1 MDSRKNLYGTI
12 AENIKKERKRLS
24 ISQVQLAEKADV
36 SVDTI
41 KSVENSRR
49 AMSLDTYLNI
59 VQALGME
66 PLSLMGW
73 GKTGEYTERFSFLVE
88 RRSQGEI
95 EFVLHMV
102 EQMLRGH
109 DSYLKE

>member
-1 MDSRKNLYGTI
+1 MKMKNFYILFGF
-12 AENIKKERKRLS
+12 IKYLFYAV
-24 ISQVQLAEKADV
+24 ILV
-36 SVDTI
+36 
-41 KSVENSRR
+41 
-49 AMSLDTYLNI
+49 YLNI

-73 GKTGEYTERFSFLVE
+73 GKAGEYTERFSFLVE

>member
-12 AENIKKERKRLS
+12 AGNIKKERKRLS
-24 ISQVQLAEKADV
+24 VSQVQLAEKADV

-41 KSVENSRR
+41 KSVENGRR

-73 GKTGEYTERFSFLVE
+73 GKTGEYTKRFSFLVE
-88 RRSQGEI
+88 RRSQGV
-95 EFVLHMV
+95 FHMV
-102 EQMLRGH
+102 EQMLKGH

>member
-12 AENIKKERKRLS
+12 AGNIKKERKRLS

-41 KSVENSRR
+41 KSVENGRR
-49 AMSLDTYLNI
+49 AMGLDTYLNI
-59 VQALGME
+59 MQALGME

-73 GKTGEYTERFSFLVE
+73 GKTGGVYWTVFIPCGKA
-88 RRSQGEI
+88 QPGGN
-95 EFVLHMV
+95 
-102 EQMLRGH
+102 RGCAP
-109 DSYLKE
+109 DGGAEA